1 MSHSSHLGSKSQ
13 EWEALESKASPSQP
27 PGRTA
32 CQSGRR
38 LPPTLPW
45 SKESKFSSPSP
56 DRSESRAMSPQ
67 HSRQAN
73 PPHLTLG
80 RVAQATPPQVS
91 FAPS

>member
-32 CQSGRR
+32 
-38 LPPTLPW
+38 PTLPW